1 MDFKV
6 GDLVSMKGGEYRMVV
21 VKVKLGPKGPEIR
34 TVRQNA
40 DKQIFEDWFPSCLY
54 LNLGDWGTTSYG
66 D

>member
-6 GDLVSMKGGEYRMVV
+6 GDLVSMKGGDYRMVV
-21 VKVKLGPKGPEIR
+21 VEVKLGTQGLVIR

-54 LNLGDWGTTSYG
+54 LNTDEWSTTSYG